1 LTGES
6 EFPGAFH
13 GAANGARDQRRTN
26 LATPSQDGIRVSIY
40 DQEYNMRGQLD
51 PEYIRALARF
61 VDEKMRSIAARTH
74 TVDSLRTAV
83 LAAMNIADDYHRLL
97 AKYEAATRQMDE
109 KVGECNQVLDEIL
122 SSMT

>member
-1 LTGES
+1 
-6 EFPGAFH
+6 
-13 GAANGARDQRRTN
+13 
-26 LATPSQDGIRVSIY
+26 
-40 DQEYNMRGQLD
+40 MRGQLD

-61 VDEKMRSIAARTH
+61 VDEKMRSISARTH

>member
-1 LTGES
+1 MAG
-6 EFPGAFH
+6 
-13 GAANGARDQRRTN
+13 
-26 LATPSQDGIRVSIY
+26 PSQDGIRVSIY

-51 PEYIRALARF
+51 PEYIRELARF

-97 AKYEAATRQMDE
+97 AKYEAAARQMDE
-109 KVGECNQVLDEIL
+109 KVGECNQALDEIL
-122 SSMT
+122 SSLP

>member
-1 LTGES
+1 MAS
-6 EFPGAFH
+6 
-13 GAANGARDQRRTN
+13 
-26 LATPSQDGIRVSIY
+26 PSQDGIRVSIY

-51 PEYIRALARF
+51 PEYIRELARF

-109 KVGECNQVLDEIL
+109 KVGECNQVLDNIL
-122 SSMT
+122 SSIS

>member
-1 LTGES
+1 M
-6 EFPGAFH
+6 
-13 GAANGARDQRRTN
+13 AN
-26 LATPSQDGIRVSIY
+26 PSQDGIRVSIY

-51 PEYIRALARF
+51 PEYIRELARF

-109 KVGECNQVLDEIL
+109 KVGECNQVLDNIL
-122 SSMT
+122 SSIS

>member
-1 LTGES
+1 MAS
-6 EFPGAFH
+6 
-13 GAANGARDQRRTN
+13 
-26 LATPSQDGIRVSIY
+26 PSQDGIRVSIY
-40 DQEYNMRGQLD
+40 DQEYNMRGALD
-51 PEYIRALARF
+51 PEYIRILARF
-61 VDEKMRSIAARTH
+61 VDEKMRSIAARTQ

-97 AKYEAATRQMDE
+97 AKYEATTRQMDE

>member
-1 LTGES
+1 MAG
-6 EFPGAFH
+6 
-13 GAANGARDQRRTN
+13 
-26 LATPSQDGIRVSIY
+26 PSQDGIRVSIY

-51 PEYIRALARF
+51 PEYIRELARF

-122 SSMT
+122 SSIT

>member
-1 LTGES
+1 MTGES
-6 EFPGAFH
+6 ELPGAFH

-26 LATPSQDGIRVSIY
+26 LTTPSQDGIRVSIY

-51 PEYIRALARF
+51 PEYLRALARF

>member
-1 LTGES
+1 
-6 EFPGAFH
+6 
-13 GAANGARDQRRTN
+13 
-26 LATPSQDGIRVSIY
+26 
-40 DQEYNMRGQLD
+40 MRGQLD
-51 PEYIRALARF
+51 PEYLRALARF